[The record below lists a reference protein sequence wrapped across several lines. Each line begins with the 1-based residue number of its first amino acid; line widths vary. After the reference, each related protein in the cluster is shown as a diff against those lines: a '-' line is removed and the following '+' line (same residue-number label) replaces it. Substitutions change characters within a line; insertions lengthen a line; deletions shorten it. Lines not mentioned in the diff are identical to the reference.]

1 MAIQLNPEQEQIVG
15 QAIQAGLIQ
24 AADDVVAE
32 GVAAIRKRLD
42 ARNVPGGSQ
51 DSEEWSR
58 RLDTWIE
65 GHSATVPLLSDD
77 AMSRESI
84 YGTRGN

>member
-1 MAIQLNPEQEQIVG
+1 MTIQLSPEQEQIVG

-24 AADDVVAE
+24 APDDVVAE

-42 ARNVPGGSQ
+42 ACNVPSGPQ

-58 RLDTWIE
+58 RLDAWIE
-65 GHSATVPLLSDD
+65 GHSATAPLLSDD
-77 AMSRESI
+77 AISRESI